1 MRQLPPV
8 GSAAPIPRTFIPGKC
23 LSATN
28 VTIIDHFCRSVEF
41 YLKKGLLTQEDAQK
55 RYISF
60 EEQRKMDIELV
71 LRELFSQNS
80 RTMNRKATSVL
91 Q

>member
-8 GSAAPIPRTFIPGKC
+8 GSAAPTPRTSTLGKF
-23 LSATN
+23 LSAIN
-28 VTIIDHFCRSVEF
+28 VTIIHPHCRSVDF
-41 YLKKGLLTQEDAQK
+41 FLKKGLTQEDSQK